1 MVPRMADSSSSN
13 GDRPVLEEEEDQV
26 SSPVLDGESH
36 EDSQATVTA
45 VDAAGVEQ
53 EHAGDAVDS
62 NEQQHAV
69 EQEDNDD
76 DLTEEVDLD
85 EAPPAIP
92 SKDAEPPVEETRSS
106 IEDAAQFQDVELS
119 ESQQVQHQEQQ
130 QPAQVQQE
138 PAPPTASTSTSSDAD
153 VPPRPRSDT
162 VSTANGSIAASQVG
176 ESPARPAPTPVR
188 PSRASSTYST
198 RTASTSA
205 AGRKP
210 LLQGVLVVSAYET
223 ILNSKDARRTPALKE
238 AAQRAL
244 DILKAPASQT
254 SSVHTGEDRRRE
266 VFEPLR
272 LACETKTNSI
282 MITALDAIGKLV
294 SYGFFNPPSMDSES
308 IQEEGED
315 TASSAAAGQAS
326 SSPSYADNAGVP
338 DEDTRKLSDLV
349 VDTICDCFI
358 EAPSGPA
365 AAAIQAATSGS
376 TSADAVNL
384 QIVKAILT
392 IVLQE
397 SNRGLS
403 IHQSSLVSL
412 ASDHYM
418 PFQH

>member
-1 MVPRMADSSSSN
+1 MRVPSMADSSSEK
-13 GDRPVLEEEEDQV
+13 LENSEVEV
-26 SSPVLDGESH
+26 SAAPDVAVESQDHHGESQQ
-36 EDSQATVTA
+36 EDVQ
-45 VDAAGVEQ
+45 DAAVNEDTAAQVEVEQ
-53 EHAGDAVDS
+53 ESDEMH
-62 NEQQHAV
+62 Q
-69 EQEDNDD
+69 
-76 DLTEEVDLD
+76 

-92 SKDAEPPVEETRSS
+92 SKDTAPDEPARTSVDDPT
-106 IEDAAQFQDVELS
+106 QFQDVELS
-119 ESQQVQHQEQQ
+119 ESQQQQ
-130 QPAQVQQE
+130 QQQQE
-138 PAPPTASTSTSSDAD
+138 PQQTETPQYSTPASSNTRDTHE
-153 VPPRPRSDT
+153 RPRSDT
-162 VSTANGSIAASQVG
+162 VSTANGHAAAT
-176 ESPARPAPTPVR
+176 ESPARPAAPPVR

-205 AGRKP
+205 AHRKP

-244 DILKAPASQT
+244 DILKAPASQS

-272 LACETKTNSI
+272 LACGTKTNAI

-308 IQEEGED
+308 IQEEGDE
-315 TASSAAAGQAS
+315 TILPGK
-326 SSPSYADNAGVP
+326 PSTSTEQLGIP
-338 DEDTRKLSDLV
+338 DEDTTKLSDLV

-365 AAAIQAATSGS
+365 AAALQAATTSS
-376 TSADAVNL
+376 TATPDAVNL

-397 SNRGLS
+397 SNKGLS
-403 IHQSSLVSL
+403 IHQSSLVG
-412 ASDHYM
+412 AI
-418 PFQH
+418 